1 MIIVLDD
8 PQSMLI
14 SFVTGTIVVGIFVFA
29 WAIVRAGDDGRD

>member
-1 MIIVLDD
+1 MIIAIND

-14 SFVTGTIVVGIFVFA
+14 AFISGVIVVGILVFA